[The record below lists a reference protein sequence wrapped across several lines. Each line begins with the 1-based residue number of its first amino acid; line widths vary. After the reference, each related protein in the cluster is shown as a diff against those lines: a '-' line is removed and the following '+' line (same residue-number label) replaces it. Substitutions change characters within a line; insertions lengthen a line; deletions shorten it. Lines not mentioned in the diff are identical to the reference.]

1 MESIKKLKKKLA
13 VAFTLHE
20 KPVSLFLKSM
30 KGRVF
35 IDIGANYGYYPL
47 LLRKN
52 FNKIYAFEP
61 IQHIF
66 KELKGNVAKF
76 DHIQCIRKSVSDSD
90 GNVIKL
96 AYHSSYGAAET
107 VTLASSF
114 PNMEIDLIKVDA
126 EGEEWAVLEGAKPIL
141 QRIKSWVIELHDP
154 KRKKELET
162 WFASHGYSTSW
173 LDFAY
178 RGSKTANHLYAWRN

>member
-1 MESIKKLKKKLA
+1 
-13 VAFTLHE
+13 LHE

-30 KGRVF
+30 KGRIF

-61 IQHIF
+61 IQPIF
-66 KELKGNVAKF
+66 MELKGNLEKF
-76 DHIQCIRKSVSDSD
+76 DHIKCIRKAVSNSD
-90 GNVIKL
+90 GDVIKL
-96 AYHSSYGAAET
+96 AYHGSYGAAET

-114 PNMEIDLIKVDA
+114 PNMEIDLVKV
-126 EGEEWAVLEGAKPIL
+126 EGEEWAVIDGAKPIL
-141 QRIKSWVIELHDP
+141 QRIRSWVIELHDP

-162 WFASHGYSTSW
+162 WFVSHGYSTRW

-178 RGSKTANHLYAWRN
+178 RGSKTANHLYAWRDGCEV